1 MLFYNIILLFYM
13 YIISP
18 SGSPAFILNKIS
30 KILCVISSHLKFF
43 PERPTLLE
51 ENGFCTVAGKSR
63 GSRSRCRPA
72 LPPPAGPPSSGRSSL
87 LRPAQRLRQPPC
99 APASYPP
106 RISRASS
113 YPLVSCTSPSALS
126 RRSVCAGF
134 PGPGF
139 RADRLFYSWFAS
151 SLATGLPP
159 FSPLLFHIICVCSPG
174 SFKTFS
180 LSLILSDL
188 ILMFLG
194 VVFSVFILLGICRD
208 SWICGLKVFIR
219 FGNV

>member
-72 LPPPAGPPSSGRSSL
+72 LPPPAGPPSSGRPSCSAR
-87 LRPAQRLRQPPC
+87 RPA
-99 APASYPP
+99 PP
-106 RISRASS
+106 RPTRPGSHARLPTRSCPALAPPPYPAALFVRVSLALASELTGCS
-113 YPLVSCTSPSALS
+113 TRGS
-126 RRSVCAGF
+126 RRPWPQVCRRF
-134 PGPGF
+134 H
-139 RADRLFYSWFAS
+139 LYSS
-151 SLATGLPP
+151 T
-159 FSPLLFHIICVCSPG
+159 
-174 SFKTFS
+174 
-180 LSLILSDL
+180 
-188 ILMFLG
+188 
-194 VVFSVFILLGICRD
+194 
-208 SWICGLKVFIR
+208 
-219 FGNV
+219 